1 MRPRIYVYIFV
12 FRLFVCFLRNWS
24 GIQSIKLN
32 SVETVFVTKY
42 IFAVSW
48 GTGIDDDD
56 ILAVV
61 PGNDE
66 YGRDCHKFRW
76 ELLGRFWKY
85 LTRPRQIVFMVD
97 SIVFSAS
104 PSTAQRLY
112 MWSCFYRSHFF
123 FLHCG
128 VVYIKTTQRYFS
140 QQLWFS

>member
-12 FRLFVCFLRNWS
+12 FRLFVCFLRNGS

-66 YGRDCHKFRW
+66 YGRDFDGNCW
-76 ELLGRFWKY
+76 A
-85 LTRPRQIVFMVD
+85 VFGN
-97 SIVFSAS
+97 
-104 PSTAQRLY
+104 T
-112 MWSCFYRSHFF
+112 
-123 FLHCG
+123 
-128 VVYIKTTQRYFS
+128 
-140 QQLWFS
+140 